1 MCGKKKTE
9 TEVLTNEKEIDEEN
23 EKAWKNS
30 REFQIK
36 ERIYILNNKYIIKIE
51 GRQK

>member
-9 TEVLTNEKEIDEEN
+9 TEVLTSEKETDEED
-23 EKAWKNS
+23 EKAWKHS
-30 REFQIK
+30 KQIQIK
-36 ERIYILNNKYIIKIE
+36 ERIYILNKYIIKIE